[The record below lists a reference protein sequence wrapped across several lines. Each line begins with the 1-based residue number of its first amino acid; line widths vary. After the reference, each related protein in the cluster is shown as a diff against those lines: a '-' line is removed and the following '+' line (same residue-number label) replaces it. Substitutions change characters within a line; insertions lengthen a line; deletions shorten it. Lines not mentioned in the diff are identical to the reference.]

1 MKRLFLTSA
10 AMLAAAAFATSAADA
25 NTITGLVNT
34 GAGLTDGQI
43 DPNYAVMLTPA
54 IDGPSTNALAVVGG
68 GFPFGYW
75 VAPPTDAN
83 WISAYGRNPNLD
95 PTIDGTYDYQL
106 SFFLNTKATSL
117 TISGDWAVD
126 NRGSD
131 ILLNGV
137 STGDTT
143 GSIGAN
149 GYGGLTP
156 FVATGTG
163 NAGWN
168 YLDFRAVNYA
178 QNGGN
183 PTGLLVT
190 DIAGIYTPAPE
201 PASLAMLG
209 VGIFGIAFSRRRQA

>member
-1 MKRLFLTSA
+1 M
-10 AMLAAAAFATSAADA
+10 
-25 NTITGLVNT
+25 
-34 GAGLTDGQI
+34 
-43 DPNYAVMLTPA
+43 
-54 IDGPSTNALAVVGG
+54 VGG

-75 VAPPTDAN
+75 VAPPTGSGAN

-106 SFFLNTKATSL
+106 RFFLSTKATSL

-126 NRGSD
+126 NLGSD

-143 GSIGAN
+143 GPVGAN

-156 FVATGTG
+156 FVVAGTG

-168 YLDFRAVNYA
+168 YLDFRAANYA

-190 DIAGIYTPAPE
+190 DIAGVYTPAPE

-209 VGIFGIAFSRRRQA
+209 VGIFGMAFARRRQA